1 MGRSPFNLKD
11 MIKLIFYG
19 LINKV
24 WKTYVAVIGVSVLC
38 EVVDCILG
46 RYATSAFVPV
56 ATEAAGQSPALYVVE
71 YKGYLLT

>member
-1 MGRSPFNLKD
+1 M
-11 MIKLIFYG
+11 
-19 LINKV
+19 
-24 WKTYVAVIGVSVLC
+24 AVIGVSVLC
-38 EVVDCILG
+38 EVVDGILG